1 MAVTNLVKRIQKKMW
16 KDAGINGDA
25 QRIEQM
31 VWMFFLKVY
40 DAQEYEWEIDAM
52 DKKEEYKSI
61 IPEDLRWRNWAPSK
75 DENGK
80 IKKDFLTGEK
90 LLNFVNNTL
99 FPVLQ
104 GKDSLDKQYTGIR
117 INKTS
122 KRHEAIVKEVFDEVN
137 QYMKNGQLL
146 RDVIDIID
154 DVDLMDNEESH
165 AFGDIYESIL
175 RDMQSAG
182 NAGEF
187 YTPRPVTDFTVEK
200 INPRLGELMGDLA
213 SGTCGFVVSALNHL
227 AKQKKTT
234 DDEILFQ
241 NSVMGQE
248 WKPFPYLLGV
258 TNIMLHGIKE
268 PMVYHMDSLS
278 HPMSDYQEDGKLDT
292 IAMNP
297 PFGGATD
304 VTTAK
309 NFKQEYR
316 SSETAD
322 LFMVLIMQR
331 LAKNG
336 RAGVV
341 LPDSFLFGTDG
352 AKFAIK
358 QRLLTEFNLHTIVR
372 LPTSVFSPY
381 TPIATNI
388 LFFDNK
394 PDEDAPEGYATKE
407 TWFYRLD
414 MPTGYK
420 HFSKM
425 KRILPEHFDPVRE
438 WWNNRQ
444 ILDAGEKSR
453 AFSPQELIETLK
465 CNFDQCKFPEEEEDI
480 LTPKE
485 IMTSYLDRSEECY
498 RQIRNSFSN
507 LLNNL
512 QGSKERNEFLK
523 LIANPWKELADISTT
538 LPERL
543 KKSILQEAIMGK
555 LGTQDE
561 KDEPASV
568 LMEQI
573 RKEKKRLVEE
583 GVLKKKNLEETPV
596 DEEEK
601 LFNIPESWE
610 WCKIGSLF
618 LHSNGKQLKG
628 GDNEGTLHQYITTS
642 NLYWDRFVLDNLKSM
657 YFKDSELEKCT
668 ATRGDLLVC
677 EGGDVGR
684 CAIWPYDYDICL
696 QNHVHRLRSIK
707 EINTRYIMYTFML
720 YKAKGEIG
728 GKGIGIKGLSASVLK
743 NITIPLPPLAEQ
755 HRIVQRI
762 EDLFAEIDNMTITN
776 NNNKTVETENE

>member
-1 MAVTNLVKRIQKKMW
+1 MAVNNLVKRIQQKMRQ
-16 KDAGINGDA
+16 DAGINGDA

-75 DENGK
+75 DEDGK

-104 GKDSLDKQYTGIR
+104 GKDSLDKQYKGIR

-146 RDVIDIID
+146 RDIIDIID

-175 RDMQSAG
+175 RDLQSAS

-200 INPRLGELMGDLA
+200 IDPRLGELMGDLA

-241 NSVMGQE
+241 KSVMGQE

-278 HPMSDYQEDGKLDT
+278 HPMSDYQEEGKLDT
-292 IAMNP
+292 IGMNP

-304 VTTAK
+304 AATAK

-341 LPDSFLFGTDG
+341 LPDGFLFGTDG
-352 AKFAIK
+352 PKFAIK
-358 QRLLTEFNLHTIVR
+358 QRLLKEFNLHTIIR
-372 LPTSVFSPY
+372 LPGSVFAPY
-381 TPIATNI
+381 TGIATNI
-388 LFFDNK
+388 IFFNNS
-394 PDEDAPEGYATKE
+394 PAEDAPEGYATKE

-414 MPTGYK
+414 MPEGYK
-420 HFSKM
+420 HFSKT
-425 KRILPEHFDPVRE
+425 KRILTEHFDPVRE
-438 WWNNRQ
+438 WWDNRRV
-444 ILDAGEKSR
+444 LDDGEKSR
-453 AFSPQELIETLK
+453 SFTPQELIDLN
-465 CNFDQCKFPEEEEDI
+465 CNFDQCKFPKEEEDY

-485 IMTSYLDRSEECY
+485 LMVSYLDKSEEYY
-498 RQIRNSFSN
+498 RQIRYSFNN

-512 QGSKERNEFLK
+512 QGNPERVDYHK
-523 LIANPWKELADISTT
+523 SVQNPWKELADISAT
-538 LPERL
+538 LPDKL

-555 LGTQDE
+555 LATQDE
-561 KDEPASV
+561 NDTPIGN
-568 LMEQI
+568 LLEQI
-573 RKEKKRLVEE
+573 REEKKKLVKS

-596 DEEEK
+596 EEDDVPQKIIDGWEYVK
-601 LFNIPESWE
+601 LSFVTSLIDGERKKGDYVCLDAKFLRGKTSGDILHQGKFVHKKDNIILVDGENSGEVFTVP
-610 WCKIGSLF
+610 CDGYMGSTF
-618 LHSNGKQLKG
+618 KQLWVSSKLYLPYVLYFIRAYKDMLRNSKKG
-628 GDNEGTLHQYITTS
+628 AAIPHLNKDIFY
-642 NLYWDRFVLDNLKSM
+642 NLV
-657 YFKDSELEKCT
+657 
-668 ATRGDLLVC
+668 
-677 EGGDVGR
+677 
-684 CAIWPYDYDICL
+684 
-696 QNHVHRLRSIK
+696 
-707 EINTRYIMYTFML
+707 
-720 YKAKGEIG
+720 
-728 GKGIGIKGLSASVLK
+728 IGI
-743 NITIPLPPLAEQ
+743 PPFEEQ

-762 EDLFAEIDNMTITN
+762 EELFAEIDNMEITKKN
-776 NNNKTVETENE
+776 NETEEIGNE